1 MIFAFYN
8 INFNEKPFPV
18 IISHSGM
25 RFVKEETQFFTKLTK
40 PVPQATPVFATVT
53 VTNFPIKEVIQGKFQ

>member
-1 MIFAFYN
+1 
-8 INFNEKPFPV
+8 
-18 IISHSGM
+18 M